1 MPSLLHGHLGRSCE
15 TRKPSRDQRGV
26 RYHGKE
32 KNGGRAHKILCR
44 ILRKIVRLF
53 SVKLVDFK
61 ERIRFLV
68 PIKLLQ
74 IKFPSS
80 FVEKKLSCFLSWK
93 VDDLINSIKVLR
105 TITRGGSSIF
115 FRRGCT
121 LLLLYFNSTPIKQV
135 VFFFFLQNTS
145 CIRKPQVMSGG
156 GGECAHPLHPP
167 PRSAPDHSDRVTLV
181 LHKIDQVY

>member
-135 VFFFFLQNTS
+135 VFFFLQNTS

-156 GGECAHPLHPP
+156 GGGAPVRAPP
-167 PRSAPDHSDRVTLV
+167 APSP
-181 LHKIDQVY
+181 